1 MRQNAAF
8 CGNGLNNVHLVG
20 KFTKVVLTFRSKSFF
35 RETGTHVFFP
45 LLLLCKYL

>member
-1 MRQNAAF
+1 MRQNAAL

-35 RETGTHVFFP
+35 RETGTHVSFSFIIIM
-45 LLLLCKYL
+45 